1 MIYELEFTEDA
12 LADID
17 HLKKAGN
24 KKLLEKLLVL
34 LLELREHPLTGTGK
48 IERLKYHD
56 EETWSR
62 RISAE
67 HRLVYR
73 IYNTRVVVLVL
84 STFGH
89 Y

>member
-48 IERLKYHD
+48 IERLKYYD